1 MAHRMAQVAFLNE
14 GDGQVSYPNILMN
27 EIYPGEDDA

>member
-1 MAHRMAQVAFLNE
+1 MAHKMALVVLLNE

>member
-1 MAHRMAQVAFLNE
+1 MVLVALLNE

-27 EIYPGEDDA
+27 GRYPGEDDA